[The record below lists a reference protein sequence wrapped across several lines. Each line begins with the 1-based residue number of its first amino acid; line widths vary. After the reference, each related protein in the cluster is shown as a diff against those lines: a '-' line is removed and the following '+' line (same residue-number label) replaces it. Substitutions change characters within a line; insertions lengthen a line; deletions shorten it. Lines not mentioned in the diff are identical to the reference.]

1 MDGYVPVLGDALLG
15 VAWKVG
21 VVACLLAGGAAVCA
35 GQSLHESGG
44 KPTSG
49 AEAPPHSAF
58 PMPGLKPRP
67 TIQERNARVPGFE
80 VEPARALAA
89 RRFLA
94 RRGAGVRPGSTDGVG
109 SIPHLKSEMWGTPG
123 LGEIHAPTLDAMKL
137 RQGWGTRS
145 FLIGE
150 GEQKQVLHF
159 VQDDKL
165 SGDDGVENTL
175 PLASGAAVWTVVGP
189 VGVNSVSYGLVTGRV
204 SAIALDP
211 SDVTGNTVFV
221 GTTGGGL
228 WKSQNAAA
236 ASGVVFL
243 PVTDGLGALSG
254 IQGAGVSVGAVTVQP
269 GGTGVVLAGLGDPN
283 DALDSYYGA
292 GILRSTDG
300 GKTWALI
307 QQTTDLES
315 SLGEQD
321 YSFLGEGFAGFAWS
335 TTNIQ
340 LVVAAVSQAYE
351 SAVVGAGVS
360 GSSYE
365 GLYYSADS
373 GATWHLARIT
383 DLNGQD
389 VQGPLDPFAYP
400 DGNAATSVV
409 WNPVRRVFVAVV
421 RYHGYYQSTDGMN
434 WTQMAFYPNGQPGVG
449 FTAGNC
455 PTEAG
460 SVGVAGC
467 PIFRGSLAV
476 NPSTGDTF
484 AWTVDAFNQ
493 DQGIWQDKCGLSGN
507 ACSNQTLSFGTQL
520 NSAALETPGNGGDAT
535 ILNGDYNLT
544 LAAVPGGLGTGQDTL
559 LFAGDND
566 LWKCSL
572 ANSCAWR
579 NTTNSTTCMSA
590 KVGEYEHGFGWDAGN
605 PLLVFM
611 GTDSGLWRSA
621 DQVGETGAVC
631 ASTDA
636 AHFQNLNGALGSLA
650 EVESLAQSSTTAATM
665 LAGLG
670 ATGFAGVVNAPATA
684 GDWNEVLGGEGGTV
698 AVSPSGTQNN
708 WYANNAAGVSIF
720 HCTAAA
726 GTACTPAGFGS
737 TAVIDE
743 TQVANDGLGMPFPA
757 EFEFD
762 ALDPTQL
769 LIGTCRVWRGPAT
782 GAGWPGGNAISPV
795 LDGTGAGTDCAGN
808 SLIRSIATAT
818 IAGGGEAIYVGM
830 AGEADGGGV
839 AAGHVFTATLNAAGT
854 VGSWTDLGYSPVV
867 NSGLGFNAFGEDVSG
882 LYVDPHDT
890 TGGTVYA
897 TVAGFDTPTQTV
909 EQVYRST
916 DGGQHWTAIGAN
928 LPDAPANAVVVDA
941 QDPNTVYV
949 AMDTGVYVTRA
960 ISTCATAA
968 CWSAYGTGLPLAP
981 VTQLIGTPPG
991 AASLVLTA
999 GTYGRGVWQIPL
1011 ATAGV
1016 TLTAATASPTTLTF
1030 PSTTVGVTSSSAQTV
1045 TLRNT
1050 GTAVLTVTS
1059 VGMTGVAAGDFG
1071 ETDTCVGV
1079 PVARGAACT
1088 LRVTFTPTEAGN
1100 RVGALAINA
1109 NVADGQVL
1117 VALNGTGLA
1126 TANVTLQP
1134 PSLSFGTVQVGTTSA
1149 GQTINVQN
1157 VGGSTVSITSI
1168 TVTAPFLK
1176 AASTCGSSL
1185 AAGTGCAV
1193 TVTFAPTTAGAAAG
1207 SLTVKD
1213 SIGSQAAVL
1222 NGTGVAGPSDTLSS
1236 TTLSFPSTVQGQIS
1250 APMTVTISNTGGEPL
1265 TGIGT
1270 SVASSTAGDFTAVSG
1285 CGSTLAAG
1293 SSCGVSVTFAPST
1306 TKAETGTLTISDAL
1320 KAQAVTLKGTGL
1332 RPAALTLSKTA
1343 FTFGSVEVNVAGTPQ
1358 TLTITNSGGAPMA
1371 QPVFSITGSGAAN
1384 FSTGAT
1390 TCGATLAAAATCTV
1404 AVTFTP
1410 VVAGAVTATLTVGTS
1425 TVDVAAVTAS
1435 LGGTGLTPPMMGV
1448 SPAQVN
1454 LGTVL
1459 VGNSSGLFTVR
1470 VTNTGQI
1477 ALAGPTFAVSG
1488 LSAGAQ
1494 AADFALSAPTDVPAC
1509 TGTLNPGATCSI
1521 QVTFSPSLV
1530 GTETA
1535 TLTATGSN
1543 AVPGTSTVALTGVG
1557 SPTIVLQASATQV
1570 SFAATAVG
1578 TTSAAQTL
1586 TISNLGKQTA
1596 NGLTFSLTGPYGLS
1610 ATPTTCPTTGKGTLA
1625 GKSSCVV
1632 GLAFTPT
1639 AGGNQPGLLTVSV
1652 SNLGVASLVVP
1663 LDGTGLGVG
1672 GLTLNP
1678 TQMTF
1683 GSAVV
1688 KTSSTAQ
1695 TLTVTNSGQAG
1706 LTGVQI
1712 QIAGDY
1718 SLTGNSCAGTLAT
1731 GASCMTEVVFT
1742 PSTTGVRTGTMT
1754 VSTTSTGVA
1763 PGVVPLTGNGIPGGA
1778 LTANPAV
1785 VSFGSVTVGQTSPA
1799 QTVTLTNAG
1808 ATTLGGLTFAVAGD
1822 YSLPQNG
1829 CGTQLANGGTCSFTV
1844 SFSPGLTGTRIG
1856 AITVGSSNAGFTSV
1870 LVGLTGNGLAAA
1882 QLMVTPPQLAFG
1894 PVTVGSNS
1902 AAMQL
1907 TVTNPGTGPLTGLL
1921 FQSVAPFSV
1930 GSGSCG
1936 ALLPAGGTCGVPVVF
1951 APAVGGSQSG
1961 AVMVSST
1968 SLGVPT
1974 VTVGVSGTGVAPASL
1989 SLNPAALTFAGT
2001 AVGTTSAGQTVTVSN
2016 PGGVALAGL
2025 VITISGTAAGDFAVG
2040 SSSCT
2045 GTLAG
2050 GGSCT
2055 AVVSFAPTVTGGRT
2069 GFVTASSTTKGV
2081 MPAAASLSG
2090 TGLTPAVLG
2099 MAPAQLTFGA
2109 TPIGTTSATQ
2119 TVTVTNSGQSSIAD
2133 MQMGVTAG
2141 FELDATQTT
2150 CTAVLA
2156 GGASCVAGVA
2166 FTPMTNGAITGAVT
2180 AKSAT
2185 GNAAATA
2192 ALTGTG
2198 ALPPGIATVPAALV
2212 QFGTTGVGI
2221 AGQPVAVTLTN
2232 TGTVSAVTGLTVGV
2246 DANGTANGFGIS
2258 TNTCGTAVANGTLQA
2273 GASCTVQVTFKPALA
2288 GALTGTLQI
2297 KSTNGGGQTGLALA
2311 GIGLDFHF
2319 TIVGSSTGTVV
2330 QGQTANYKMAVTP
2343 LGGTSGGV
2351 TFACGKLPTNALC
2364 IFNPAQLGGLKATG
2378 NVQLGIGTGA
2388 PQVAA
2393 IQRGPAWGERVLVIC
2408 AVLILPLGWWRRRY
2422 AGSRMSRLLVV
2433 GGLLIAV
2440 VSGVSSCASAG
2451 GSGGELHSIGGTPT
2465 GSYTVTVTATSAGVA
2480 HSLPVTL
2487 VVN

>member
-1 MDGYVPVLGDALLG
+1 MDGCVPVLGDALLG
-15 VAWKVG
+15 VAWRVG
-21 VVACLLAGGAAVCA
+21 VVACLMAGGAAVY
-35 GQSLHESGG
+35 
-44 KPTSG
+44 
-49 AEAPPHSAF
+49 AEEIPGSQVRDLDHPNEIH
-58 PMPGLKPRP
+58 MP
-67 TIQERNARVPGFE
+67 ARVC
-80 VEPARALAA
+80 AA

-94 RRGAGVRPGSTDGVG
+94 RRGMVDPPGSAAVGG
-109 SIPHLKSEMWGTPG
+109 SIPHLKGEMWGTP
-123 LGEIHAPTLDAMKL
+123 IRK
-137 RQGWGTRS
+137 
-145 FLIGE
+145 
-150 GEQKQVLHF
+150 QKQILRF
-159 VQDDKL
+159 PTPATKTRRRGPRFAQDDNSVGEL
-165 SGDDGVENTL
+165 AA
-175 PLASGAAVWTVVGP
+175 PLASGSPVWTAVGP
-189 VGVNSVSYGLVTGRV
+189 VGVNSASYGLVTGRV

-236 ASGVVFL
+236 ASGVVFA

-283 DALDSYYGA
+283 DGLDSYYGA
-292 GILRSTDG
+292 GILRSADG

-307 QQTTDLES
+307 EQTMDLED
-315 SLGEQD
+315 SLGLQD

-351 SAVVGAGVS
+351 GAVVGAGVS

-373 GATWHLARIT
+373 GATWHLGRIT

-409 WNPVRRVFVAVV
+409 WNPVRQVFVAAV
-421 RYHGYYQSTDGMN
+421 RYHGYYESTDGMN

-493 DQGIWQDKCGLSGN
+493 DQGIWQDRCGLSGSS
-507 ACSNQTLSFGTQL
+507 CSNQTLSVGTQL
-520 NSAALETPGNGGDAT
+520 NTAALETPGNGGDAA

-590 KVGEYEHGFGWDAGN
+590 KVGEYEHGFGWNAGN
-605 PLLVFM
+605 PLLVFV

-621 DQVGETGAVC
+621 DQVGETGAAC

-636 AHFQNLNGALGSLA
+636 GHYQNLNGALGSLA

-670 ATGFAGVVNAPATA
+670 ANGFAGVVNAPATA
-684 GDWNEVLGGEGGTV
+684 GDWNEVLGGEGGPV
-698 AVSPSGTQNN
+698 AIDLTSHATS

-720 HCTAAA
+720 HCAAAA
-726 GTACTPAGFGS
+726 GVACTAAGFGN
-737 TAVIDE
+737 APVIGE
-743 TQVANDGLGMPFPA
+743 TQVANDGLAMPYPA
-757 EFEFD
+757 EFGFD

-782 GAGWPGGNAISPV
+782 GAGWSGANAISPV
-795 LDGTGAGTDCAGN
+795 LDGTGSGGACDGN
-808 SLIRSIATAT
+808 SLIRSIASGT
-818 IAGGGEAIYVGM
+818 IASGGEAIYVGV

-839 AAGHVFTATLNAAGT
+839 VAGHVFTATLNANGT

-867 NSGLGFNAFGEDVSG
+867 NSGLGFNAFAEDVSG

-897 TVAGFDTPTQTV
+897 TVAGFDTPTQAV
-909 EQVYRST
+909 EQVYRT
-916 DGGQHWTAIGAN
+916 GDGGQHWTAIGAN

-960 ISTCATAA
+960 ISTCGTTA

-981 VTQLIGTPPG
+981 VTQLIGTPSG

-1016 TLTAATASPTTLTF
+1016 TLTVVTASSTALTF
-1030 PSTTVGVTSSSAQTV
+1030 AATTVGVASAPQTV

-1050 GTAVLTVTS
+1050 GATTLTVTS
-1059 VGMTGVAAGDFG
+1059 MGMTGAAAGDFA

-1079 PVARGAACT
+1079 AVARGATCT
-1088 LRVTFTPTEAGN
+1088 LRVTFTPTQAGS
-1100 RVGALAINA
+1100 RVGALAIDA
-1109 NVADGQVL
+1109 NVSGGQVL
-1117 VALNGTGLA
+1117 IGLTGTGLA

-1134 PSLSFGTVQVGTTSA
+1134 PSLSFGTVQVGAASA
-1149 GQTINVQN
+1149 EQSINIQN

-1168 TVTAPFLK
+1168 LATPPFLK
-1176 AASTCGSSL
+1176 GTSTCGSSL
-1185 AAGTGCAV
+1185 AAGVGCAV
-1193 TVTFAPTTAGAAAG
+1193 TVTFAPTAAAAAAG

-1222 NGTGVAGPSDTLSS
+1222 SGTGVAGPTDTLST
-1236 TTLSFPSTVQGQIS
+1236 TTLSFPSTVQGQVS
-1250 APMTVTISNTGGEPL
+1250 VPMTVTISNTGGLPL

-1270 SVASSTAGDFTAVSG
+1270 SMVSSPAGDFTAVSG

-1293 SSCGVSVTFAPST
+1293 SSCGISVTFAPST

-1320 KAQAVTLKGTGL
+1320 RAQGVTLKGTGL
-1332 RPAALTLSKTA
+1332 RPAALTLSKTVLS
-1343 FTFGSVEVNVAGTPQ
+1343 FGSVEENVAGSPQ
-1358 TLTITNSGGAPMA
+1358 TLTITNSGGSPMA
-1371 QPVFSITGSGAAN
+1371 QPVFSITGPGAAG
-1384 FSTGAT
+1384 FATGTT

-1425 TVDVAAVTAS
+1425 TVGVAAVKAS
-1435 LGGTGLTPPMMGV
+1435 LSGTGLTPPMLGV
-1448 SPAQVN
+1448 SPAQLN

-1459 VGNSSGLFTVR
+1459 VGNSSDLFTVQ
-1470 VTNTGQI
+1470 VTNTGQV
-1477 ALAGPTFAVSG
+1477 ALVGPTFAVVG
-1488 LSAGAQ
+1488 LSVGAQ
-1494 AADFALSAPTDVPAC
+1494 PTDFALSAPTDVPAC
-1509 TGTLNPGATCSI
+1509 TGTLNPGATCNI
-1521 QVTFSPSLV
+1521 QVTFSPSVV

-1535 TLTATGSN
+1535 TLTVTGSN
-1543 AVPGTSTVALTGVG
+1543 AVPNMATVSLTGVG
-1557 SPTIVLQASATQV
+1557 APTLVLQASAGQV
-1570 SFAATAVG
+1570 NFAATAVG
-1578 TTSAAQTL
+1578 TTSAVQTL
-1586 TISNLGKQTA
+1586 TISNLGRQTA
-1596 NGLTFSLTGPYGLS
+1596 NGLTFSLTGPYGMP
-1610 ATPTTCPTTGKGTLA
+1610 ATAATTCPTTGKGTLA

-1639 AGGNQPGLLTVSV
+1639 ASGNQPGVLTVSV
-1652 SNLGVASLVVP
+1652 SNLGAAPLVVP
-1663 LDGTGLGVG
+1663 LDGTGVGVG
-1672 GLTLNP
+1672 GLTLTP

-1683 GSAVV
+1683 GSVVV
-1688 KTSSTAQ
+1688 KTGSAAQ

-1706 LTGVQI
+1706 LTGVKI

-1718 SLTGNSCAGTLAT
+1718 SLTGNTCVGALAAS
-1731 GASCMTEVVFT
+1731 ASCTTGVVFT
-1742 PSTTGVRTGTMT
+1742 PSTTGVRTGTVT
-1754 VSTTSTGVA
+1754 ASTTSTGVA
-1763 PGVVPLTGNGIPGGA
+1763 PAVVSLTGNGIPGGA
-1778 LTANPAV
+1778 LSASPAV

-1808 ATTLGGLTFAVAGD
+1808 ATILGGLTFGVAGD

-1844 SFSPGLTGTRIG
+1844 NFSPGQTGTRIG
-1856 AITVGSSNAGFTSV
+1856 AVTVKSSNAGFTPV
-1870 LVGLTGNGLAAA
+1870 VVGLTGNGLAAA
-1882 QLMVTPPQLAFG
+1882 QLIVTPPQLSFG

-1902 AAMQL
+1902 LAMQL
-1907 TVTNPGTGPLTGLL
+1907 TLTNPGTAPLTGLL
-1921 FQSVAPFSV
+1921 FQTAAPFSV

-1936 ALLPAGGTCGVPVVF
+1936 ALLAVGGTCGVPVVF

-1961 AVMVSST
+1961 VVTVSST
-1968 SLGVPT
+1968 SLGVPA
-1974 VTVGVSGTGVAPASL
+1974 VTVGVSGTGLTPASL
-1989 SLNPAALTFAGT
+1989 SLSPAVLTFTGT
-2001 AVGTTSAGQTVTVSN
+2001 TVGTTSAGQTMTVSN

-2025 VITISGTAAGDFAVG
+2025 AVAVSGTAAGDFALG
-2040 SSSCT
+2040 SSTCT
-2045 GTLAG
+2045 GTLAA
-2050 GGSCT
+2050 GGSC
-2055 AVVSFAPTVTGGRT
+2055 AVVVSFAPTLAGGRT
-2069 GFVTASSTTKGV
+2069 GFVTASSTSKGV
-2081 MPAAASLSG
+2081 APASASLSG

-2099 MAPAQLTFGA
+2099 MTPAQLTFGA
-2109 TPIGTTSATQ
+2109 TLVNTKSATQ
-2119 TVTVTNSGQSSIAD
+2119 TVTVTNSGQSGIVD

-2156 GGASCVAGVA
+2156 GGASCVMGVA
-2166 FTPMTNGAITGAVT
+2166 FTPVANGAITGAVT
-2180 AKSAT
+2180 ARSAA
-2185 GNAAATA
+2185 GKAAATA
-2192 ALTGTG
+2192 ALSGTG

-2212 QFGTTGVGI
+2212 QFGTTGVGV
-2221 AGQPVAVTLTN
+2221 AGQPVTVTLTN
-2232 TGTVSAVTGLTVGV
+2232 TGTVSAVTGLAVGM
-2246 DANGTANGFGIS
+2246 DANGAANGFGVS
-2258 TNTCGTAVANGTLQA
+2258 ANTCGTTAANGTLQA

-2288 GALTGTLQI
+2288 GALMGTLQI
-2297 KSTNGGGQTGLALA
+2297 NFTNGGGQTGLALA
-2311 GIGLDFHF
+2311 GIGFDFRF
-2319 TIVGSSTGTVV
+2319 TVVGSSTGTVV
-2330 QGQTANYKMAVTP
+2330 QGQTANYTMAVTP

-2351 TFACGKLPTNALC
+2351 TFACGKLPANALC

-2393 IQRGPAWGERVLVIC
+2393 IQRGLSWGERVLAVG

-2422 AGSRMSRLLVV
+2422 AGRDRMSRLLLM

-2440 VSGVSSCASAG
+2440 VSSASSCASAG
-2451 GSGGELHSIGGTPT
+2451 GSGGELHPSGGTPT
-2465 GSYTVTVTATSAGVA
+2465 GSYTVTVTASSAGVT